1 MPAVVT
7 AQISRAVVLVPMA
20 GWSLARLML
29 VLPTRRLVLALLAWL
44 TRAALVALVVE
55 LTASTRRTRQEEV
68 LRLVLLLA
76 VTAGGPRAAPPLSL
90 VMAHAIPVPR
100 ALALTAP
107 QLRLIRT
114 PR

>member
-1 MPAVVT
+1 MVT
-7 AQISRAVVLVPMA
+7 ARISRAVVLVPMA

-29 VLPTRRLVLALLAWL
+29 VLPTRRPVRTALALLAWL

-55 LTASTRRTRQEEV
+55 LAASTRRTPHVEV

-90 VMAHAIPVPR
+90 VVAHAIPVPR
-100 ALALTAP
+100 AWPLTAP
-107 QLRLIRT
+107 QLRLART